1 MSNDLTIIYR
11 DLSELIP
18 YDRNP
23 RNNEAAVGPVAESIR
38 QFGFKCPIIIDGNDV
53 IVAGHTRLLA
63 AKKLGLDKVPCVV
76 ADDLTEEQIKA
87 FRLADNK
94 VSELAEWN
102 ADLLGEEL
110 KEITDI
116 DMSEFGF
123 ELSEFNINSKDWFET
138 RERND
143 TSKQEGNDEYNEFLE
158 KFETKK
164 TTDDCYTPDIVYN
177 AVVGWVE
184 KEYGLNKKNFVRP
197 FKPNGD
203 YQNEKYKSTDV
214 VVDNPPFSI
223 LAEIV
228 KWYTDNNIRFFL
240 FAPTN
245 TVFSSS
251 VSANACTLPCGGEIT
266 YENGAVVPTS
276 FITNLEDNRIRVAPE
291 LYQVIDE
298 ANTKNQAQ
306 FKKSLPK
313 YKYPNEVI
321 TAAMCRYMCTHGV
334 PLVISKKD
342 SYHIRQLDAQKELDG
357 STIFG
362 SGFLLSEKAAA
373 EKAAAEKV
381 NAIVWELSERE
392 KEIISNL
399 G

>member
-1 MSNDLTIIYR
+1 MEIINKSIK
-11 DLSELIP
+11 DIKP
-18 YDRNP
+18 YEKNP
-23 RNNEAAVGPVAESIR
+23 RKNKDAVDYVAKSIEE
-38 QFGFKCPIIIDGNDV
+38 FGFKNPIIIDRNNT
-53 IVAGHTRLLA
+53 IVCGHTRLLA
-63 AKKLGLDKVPCVV
+63 AKKLKLKEVPCII

-94 VSELAEWN
+94 VSEFAEWDF
-102 ADLLGEEL
+102 DLLNGEL
-110 KEITDI
+110 DNILDI
-116 DMSEFGF
+116 DMSDFGF
-123 ELSEFNINSKDWFET
+123 ELSELNTKDWFET
-138 RERND
+138 HERND
-143 TSKQEGNDEYNEFLE
+143 TSRQDGNDEYNEFLD
-158 KFETKK
+158 KFEVKK

-177 AVVGWVE
+177 AIAEWVV
-184 KEYGLNKKNFVRP
+184 KEYELNKKDFVRP

-223 LAEIV
+223 LSDIV

-240 FAPTN
+240 FGPTN
-245 TVFSSS
+245 TIFSSS
-251 VSANACTLPCGGEIT
+251 ASANACTLPCGGEIT

-276 FITNLEDNRIRVAPE
+276 FITNLEDNRIRVAPD

-306 FKKSLPK
+306 FKRTLPK

-321 TAAMCRYMCTHGV
+321 TAAMCRYMCTHGI

-342 SYHIRQLDAQKELDG
+342 SYHIKQLDAQKELDG

-381 NAIVWELSERE
+381 NAIVWKLSDRE
-392 KEIISNL
+392 KEIIRNL